1 MGCQRTRKAQ
11 IGSCNKCLC
20 LILFLNKKKLWEG
33 LVWMTSCI
41 GLDVNELRLW
51 KVVLI

>member
-20 LILFLNKKKLWEG
+20 LILFLNKKKIMG
-33 LVWMTSCI
+33 GVS
-41 GLDVNELRLW
+41 LDDKLYRFGC
-51 KVVLI
+51 K